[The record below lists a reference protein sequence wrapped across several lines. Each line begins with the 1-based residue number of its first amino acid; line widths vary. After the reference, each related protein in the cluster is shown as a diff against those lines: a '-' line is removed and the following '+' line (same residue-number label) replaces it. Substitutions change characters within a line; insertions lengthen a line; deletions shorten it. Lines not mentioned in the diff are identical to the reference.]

1 MAYSE
6 AKVIAGGL
14 AHIPIIIGLFWF
26 IRSYFNKR
34 SLNFEKKN
42 TPVKTKPI
50 PKKVEKKAATPKR
63 VEDKVV
69 LPKKSENKVIT
80 PKKVDKK
87 TNSSSETEKEVV
99 SSKKVEE
106 SISEPKKVEITID
119 KSKSQSKSEEPLSSD
134 IKTVPP
140 KAIENT
146 KIEQK
151 TLKQM
156 KHADVPVNT
165 YRPKTPFIGTVKE
178 NYSLLKDGA
187 IGRVNHITFDLSGG
201 DPALNYVEGQSVG
214 IMAAGEDSNG
224 KPHKLRLYSIASTRH
239 GDNFEGNT
247 VSLCVRQ
254 LQYEKDGQTIN
265 GICSTYLCDIKP
277 GDKVKIT
284 GPVGKEMLLPEEEDA
299 NIVMLA
305 TGTGIAPMRAYL
317 RRMFEPSERE
327 KNNWNF
333 KGKAWLF
340 MGAPKS
346 ANLLYEEDLQRY
358 LQNFPD
364 NFKYTKAISRE
375 QQNIKGG
382 RMYIQDRVLE
392 SANELFNM
400 IEDEKTHIYLCGL
413 KGMEPGIDEA
423 MTKAAEEKGLN
434 WSELRPQLRKAGR
447 WHVETY

>member
-1 MAYSE
+1 MVYSQ

-14 AHIPIIIGLFWF
+14 AHIPIVIGIFYF
-26 IRSYFNKR
+26 IMTFFNKR
-34 SLNFEKKN
+34 AIEYAEANK
-42 TPVKTKPI
+42 
-50 PKKVEKKAATPKR
+50 PKKVEKKIEKPQIKSKTVAPTKLEVKTEVQKTTSDSPEIKTEAPK
-63 VEDKVV
+63 
-69 LPKKSENKVIT
+69 NKEI
-80 PKKVDKK
+80 PNIDKK
-87 TNSSSETEKEVV
+87 PMK
-99 SSKKVEE
+99 
-106 SISEPKKVEITID
+106 
-119 KSKSQSKSEEPLSSD
+119 
-134 IKTVPP
+134 
-140 KAIENT
+140 
-146 KIEQK
+146 
-151 TLKQM
+151 
-156 KHADVPVNT
+156 KHADVPVNI
-165 YRPKTPFIGTVKE
+165 YRPKTPYEGTVIE

-187 IGRVNHITFDLSGG
+187 IGRVNHITFDLKDS
-201 DPALNYVEGQSVG
+201 DPFLNYVEGQSIG
-214 IMAAGEDSNG
+214 IMPAGEDANG

-239 GDNFEGNT
+239 GDNFNGNT

-254 LQYEKDGQTIN
+254 LQYEKDGATIN
-265 GICSTYLCDIKP
+265 GVCSTYLCDIKP

-284 GPVGKEMLLPEEEDA
+284 GPVGKEMLLPSEEDS

-317 RRMFEPSERE
+317 RRMFEPTEKE
-327 KNNWNF
+327 KNKWNF

-358 LQNFPD
+358 LTDYPD

-375 QQNIKGG
+375 QQNTKGG

-434 WSELRPQLRKAGR
+434 WSELRPQLKKAGR

>member
-1 MAYSE
+1 MYSQ

-14 AHIPIIIGLFWF
+14 AHIPVVIAVFYF
-26 IRSYFNKR
+26 ILTTFNKR
-34 SLNFEKKN
+34 ALKFVEEA
-42 TPVKTKPI
+42 KTKKP
-50 PKKVEKKAATPKR
+50 EAKA
-63 VEDKVV
+63 V
-69 LPKKSENKVIT
+69 
-80 PKKVDKK
+80 
-87 TNSSSETEKEVV
+87 
-99 SSKKVEE
+99 
-106 SISEPKKVEITID
+106 EPKKVAV
-119 KSKSQSKSEEPLSSD
+119 SKTEAP
-134 IKTVPP
+134 KTEAP
-140 KAIENT
+140 KTEAP
-146 KIEQK
+146 KIVK
-151 TLKQM
+151 K
-156 KHADVPVNT
+156 KHADVPVNI
-165 YRPKTPFIGTVKE
+165 YRPKTPYEGTVIE
-178 NYSLLKDGA
+178 NYSLLKEGA
-187 IGRVNHITFDLSGG
+187 IGRVNHITFDLKDS
-201 DPALNYVEGQSVG
+201 DPFLNYVEGQSIG
-214 IMAAGEDSNG
+214 IMPAGEDANG

-239 GDNFEGNT
+239 GDDFNGNT

-254 LQYEKDGQTIN
+254 LQYEKDGETIN
-265 GICSTYLCDIKP
+265 GVCSTYLCDIKP

-284 GPVGKEMLLPEEEDA
+284 GPVGKEMLLPDEEDA

-317 RRMFEPSERE
+317 RRMFEPTEKE
-327 KNNWNF
+327 KNKWNF

-358 LQNFPD
+358 IAENPD

-375 QQNIKGG
+375 QQNTKGG

-434 WSELRPQLRKAGR
+434 WSELRPQLKKAGR

>member
-1 MAYSE
+1 MYSQ

-14 AHIPIIIGLFWF
+14 AHIPVVIAVFYF
-26 IRSYFNKR
+26 ILTTFNKR
-34 SLNFEKKN
+34 ALKFVEEA
-42 TPVKTKPI
+42 KTKKPEA
-50 PKKVEKKAATPKR
+50 KAVEPKKAAVSKIEAPKT
-63 VEDKVV
+63 EAPKTEAPKVV
-69 LPKKSENKVIT
+69 KK
-80 PKKVDKK
+80 
-87 TNSSSETEKEVV
+87 
-99 SSKKVEE
+99 
-106 SISEPKKVEITID
+106 
-119 KSKSQSKSEEPLSSD
+119 
-134 IKTVPP
+134 
-140 KAIENT
+140 
-146 KIEQK
+146 
-151 TLKQM
+151 
-156 KHADVPVNT
+156 KHADVPVNI
-165 YRPKTPFIGTVKE
+165 YRPKTPYEGTVIE
-178 NYSLLKDGA
+178 NYSLLKEGA
-187 IGRVNHITFDLSGG
+187 IGRVNHITFDLKDS
-201 DPALNYVEGQSVG
+201 DPFLNYVEGQSIG
-214 IMAAGEDSNG
+214 IMPAGEDANG

-239 GDNFEGNT
+239 GDDFNGNT

-254 LQYEKDGQTIN
+254 LQYEKDGETIN
-265 GICSTYLCDIKP
+265 GVCSTYLCDIKP

-284 GPVGKEMLLPEEEDA
+284 GPVGKEMLLPDEEDA

-317 RRMFEPSERE
+317 RRMFEPTEKE
-327 KNNWNF
+327 KNKWNF

-358 LQNFPD
+358 LAENPD

-375 QQNIKGG
+375 QQNTKGG

-434 WSELRPQLRKAGR
+434 WSELRPQLKKAGR

>member
-1 MAYSE
+1 MVYSQ

-14 AHIPIIIGLFWF
+14 AHIPIVISVFYF
-26 IRSYFNKR
+26 IMTFFNKR
-34 SLNFEKKN
+34 AIDYAEANK
-42 TPVKTKPI
+42 
-50 PKKVEKKAATPKR
+50 PKKVEKKV
-63 VEDKVV
+63 VETKVQE
-69 LPKKSENKVIT
+69 KGTSSGSSETKMETTSKVENTSI
-80 PKKVDKK
+80 DKK
-87 TNSSSETEKEVV
+87 TI
-99 SSKKVEE
+99 KK
-106 SISEPKKVEITID
+106 
-119 KSKSQSKSEEPLSSD
+119 
-134 IKTVPP
+134 
-140 KAIENT
+140 
-146 KIEQK
+146 
-151 TLKQM
+151 
-156 KHADVPVNT
+156 KHADVPVNI
-165 YRPKTPFIGTVKE
+165 YRPKTPFEGTVTG
-178 NYSLLKDGA
+178 NYSLLKEGA
-187 IGRVNHITFDLSGG
+187 IGRVNHITFDLKES
-201 DPALNYVEGQSVG
+201 DPFLNYVEGQSIG
-214 IMAAGEDSNG
+214 IMPVGEDANG

-239 GDNFEGNT
+239 GDDFEGNT

-254 LQYEKDGQTIN
+254 LQYEKDGETIN
-265 GICSTYLCDIKP
+265 GVCSTYLCDIKP

-284 GPVGKEMLLPEEEDA
+284 GPVGKEMLLPDEEDA

-317 RRMFEPSERE
+317 RRMFEATEKE
-327 KNNWNF
+327 KNKWNF

-358 LQNFPD
+358 LEKYPD

-392 SANELFNM
+392 SANEIFNM

-434 WSELRPQLRKAGR
+434 WSELRPQLKKAGR

>member
-1 MAYSE
+1 MYSQ

-14 AHIPIIIGLFWF
+14 AHIPVVIAVFYF
-26 IRSYFNKR
+26 ILTTFNKR
-34 SLNFEKKN
+34 ALKFVEEA
-42 TPVKTKPI
+42 KTKKP
-50 PKKVEKKAATPKR
+50 ESKA
-63 VEDKVV
+63 V
-69 LPKKSENKVIT
+69 
-80 PKKVDKK
+80 
-87 TNSSSETEKEVV
+87 
-99 SSKKVEE
+99 
-106 SISEPKKVEITID
+106 EPKKPAVLKTESPKVEP
-119 KSKSQSKSEEPLSSD
+119 SKTE
-134 IKTVPP
+134 TP
-140 KAIENT
+140 KVA
-146 KIEQK
+146 KK
-151 TLKQM
+151 
-156 KHADVPVNT
+156 KHADVPVNI
-165 YRPKTPFIGTVKE
+165 YRPKTPFEGTVIE
-178 NYSLLKDGA
+178 NYSLLKEGA
-187 IGRVNHITFDLSGG
+187 IGRVNHITFDLKDS
-201 DPALNYVEGQSVG
+201 DPFLNYVEGQSIG
-214 IMAAGEDSNG
+214 IMPAGEDANG

-239 GDNFEGNT
+239 GDDFNGNT

-254 LQYEKDGQTIN
+254 LQYEKDGETIN
-265 GICSTYLCDIKP
+265 GVCSTYLCDIKP

-284 GPVGKEMLLPEEEDA
+284 GPVGKEMLLPDEEDA

-317 RRMFEPSERE
+317 RRMFEPTEKE
-327 KNNWNF
+327 KNKWNF

-358 LQNFPD
+358 LADNPD

-375 QQNIKGG
+375 QQNTKGG

-400 IEDEKTHIYLCGL
+400 IENEKTHIYLCGL

-434 WSELRPQLRKAGR
+434 WSELRPQLKKAGR

>member
-1 MAYSE
+1 MVYSQ
-6 AKVIAGGL
+6 AKVIVGGL
-14 AHIPIIIGLFWF
+14 AHIPIVIAVFYF
-26 IRSYFNKR
+26 IMTFFNKR
-34 SLNFEKKN
+34 AIDYAESNK
-42 TPVKTKPI
+42 
-50 PKKVEKKAATPKR
+50 PKKVEKKVSDPKIE
-63 VEDKVV
+63 VKSSAPINTETKTIASVKEENTTVV
-69 LPKKSENKVIT
+69 
-80 PKKVDKK
+80 KK
-87 TNSSSETEKEVV
+87 TMK
-99 SSKKVEE
+99 
-106 SISEPKKVEITID
+106 
-119 KSKSQSKSEEPLSSD
+119 
-134 IKTVPP
+134 
-140 KAIENT
+140 
-146 KIEQK
+146 
-151 TLKQM
+151 
-156 KHADVPVNT
+156 KHADVPVNI
-165 YRPKTPFIGTVKE
+165 YRPKTPFEGTVKG
-178 NYSLLKDGA
+178 NYSLLKEGA
-187 IGRVNHITFDLSGG
+187 IGRVNHITFDLKES
-201 DPALNYVEGQSVG
+201 DPFLNYVEGQSIG
-214 IMAAGEDSNG
+214 IMPSGEDANG

-239 GDNFEGNT
+239 GDDFEGNT

-265 GICSTYLCDIKP
+265 GVCSTYLCDIKP

-284 GPVGKEMLLPEEEDA
+284 GPVGKEMLLPDEEDA

-317 RRMFEPSERE
+317 RRMFEATEKE
-327 KNNWNF
+327 KNKWNF

-358 LQNFPD
+358 LENYPD

-375 QQNIKGG
+375 QQNTNGG

-434 WSELRPQLRKAGR
+434 WSELRPQLKKAGR

>member
-14 AHIPIIIGLFWF
+14 AHIPILIGIFWL
-26 IRSYFNKR
+26 IKSYFNKR
-34 SLNFEKKN
+34 LKNFEEANK
-42 TPVKTKPI
+42 PVKAKPI
-50 PKKVEKKAATPKR
+50 TKKVVEQKKVTKDSNPNNASSVAESKKPLNEKK
-63 VEDKVV
+63 
-69 LPKKSENKVIT
+69 VIDA
-80 PKKVDKK
+80 PK
-87 TNSSSETEKEVV
+87 TNIDKQKSKVTSKSSE
-99 SSKKVEE
+99 S
-106 SISEPKKVEITID
+106 
-119 KSKSQSKSEEPLSSD
+119 LSSD

-140 KAIENT
+140 KTEENT
-146 KIEQK
+146 KIDQK
-151 TLKQM
+151 PFNKM
-156 KHADVPVNT
+156 KHVDVPVNT
-165 YRPKTPFIGTVKE
+165 YRPKTPFVGTVKE
-178 NYSLLKDGA
+178 NYSLLKEGA

-214 IMAAGEDSNG
+214 IMAEGEDANG

-265 GICSTYLCDIKP
+265 GVCSTYLCDIKP

-284 GPVGKEMLLPEEEDA
+284 GPVGKEMLLPEQEDA

-358 LQNFPD
+358 LKEFPS

-375 QQNIKGG
+375 QQNTKGG

>member
-1 MAYSE
+1 MYSQ

-14 AHIPIIIGLFWF
+14 AHIPVVIAVFYF
-26 IRSYFNKR
+26 ILTTFNKR
-34 SLNFEKKN
+34 ALKFVEEA
-42 TPVKTKPI
+42 KTKKP
-50 PKKVEKKAATPKR
+50 EAKA
-63 VEDKVV
+63 V
-69 LPKKSENKVIT
+69 
-80 PKKVDKK
+80 
-87 TNSSSETEKEVV
+87 
-99 SSKKVEE
+99 
-106 SISEPKKVEITID
+106 EPKKVAV
-119 KSKSQSKSEEPLSSD
+119 S
-134 IKTVPP
+134 
-140 KAIENT
+140 
-146 KIEQK
+146 KIEAPK
-151 TLKQM
+151 TEAPKTEAPKTEAPKIVKK
-156 KHADVPVNT
+156 KHADVPVNI
-165 YRPKTPFIGTVKE
+165 YRPKTPYEGTVIE
-178 NYSLLKDGA
+178 NYSLLKEGA
-187 IGRVNHITFDLSGG
+187 IGRVNHITFDLKDS
-201 DPALNYVEGQSVG
+201 DPFLNYVEGQSIG
-214 IMAAGEDSNG
+214 IMPAGEDANG

-239 GDNFEGNT
+239 GDDFNGNT

-254 LQYEKDGQTIN
+254 LQYEKDGETIN
-265 GICSTYLCDIKP
+265 GVCSTYLCDIKP

-284 GPVGKEMLLPEEEDA
+284 GPVGKEMLLPDEEDA

-317 RRMFEPSERE
+317 RRMFEPTEKE
-327 KNNWNF
+327 KNKWNF

-358 LQNFPD
+358 IAENPD

-375 QQNIKGG
+375 QQNTKGG

-434 WSELRPQLRKAGR
+434 WSELRPQLKKAGR

>member
-1 MAYSE
+1 MYSQ

-14 AHIPIIIGLFWF
+14 AHIPVVIAVFYF
-26 IRSYFNKR
+26 ILTTFNKR
-34 SLNFEKKN
+34 ALKFVEEA
-42 TPVKTKPI
+42 KTKKPEA
-50 PKKVEKKAATPKR
+50 KAVET
-63 VEDKVV
+63 
-69 LPKKSENKVIT
+69 
-80 PKKVDKK
+80 KKVD
-87 TNSSSETEKEVV
+87 V
-99 SSKKVEE
+99 S
-106 SISEPKKVEITID
+106 
-119 KSKSQSKSEEPLSSD
+119 
-134 IKTVPP
+134 
-140 KAIENT
+140 
-146 KIEQK
+146 KIEAPK
-151 TLKQM
+151 TEAPKTEAPKIVKK
-156 KHADVPVNT
+156 KHADVPVNI
-165 YRPKTPFIGTVKE
+165 YRPKTPYEGTVIE
-178 NYSLLKDGA
+178 NYSLLKEGA
-187 IGRVNHITFDLSGG
+187 IGRVNHITFDLKDS
-201 DPALNYVEGQSVG
+201 DPFLNYVEGQSIG
-214 IMAAGEDSNG
+214 IMPAGEDANG

-239 GDNFEGNT
+239 GDDFNGNT

-254 LQYEKDGQTIN
+254 LQYEKDGETIN
-265 GICSTYLCDIKP
+265 GVCSTYLCDIKP

-284 GPVGKEMLLPEEEDA
+284 GPVGKEMLLPEEDDA

-317 RRMFEPSERE
+317 RRMFEPTEKE
-327 KNNWNF
+327 KNKWNF

-358 LQNFPD
+358 IAENPD

-375 QQNIKGG
+375 QQNTKGG

-434 WSELRPQLRKAGR
+434 WSELRPQLKKAGR